1 MTPDDEENDPR
12 YEWDDD
18 DFDDPLDW
26 GLEDEDDDIEY
37 RDYTWPYDN
46 GDDD

>member
-37 RDYTWPYDN
+37 RDYTWPSDN

>member
-26 GLEDEDDDIEY
+26 GLEDEDEDIEY